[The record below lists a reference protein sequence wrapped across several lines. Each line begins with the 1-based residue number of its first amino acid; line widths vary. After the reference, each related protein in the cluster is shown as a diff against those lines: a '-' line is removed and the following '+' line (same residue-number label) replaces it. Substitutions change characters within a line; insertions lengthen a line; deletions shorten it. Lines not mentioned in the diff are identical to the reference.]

1 MPGKQNKKITKKR
14 GGCGCGGN
22 SELQK
27 IIITGGNGNNTI
39 VPLNNYN
46 NDPSVVGISTRIM
59 PNIMSPAVPFFSGG
73 KLKKGKKSKTGK
85 KSKKG
90 KTKKGKTKKRRHTMR
105 KHKGGADQELSSIN
119 SNAVTSFNTVL
130 GVPTSVNI
138 VTGANDGTM
147 NIQDKMHTQMNN
159 QMPFI

>member
-1 MPGKQNKKITKKR
+1 MPRKQNKKITKKR

-27 IIITGGNGNNTI
+27 IIVTGGNGNNTI

-59 PNIMSPAVPFFSGG
+59 PNMMSPAVPFLSGG
-73 KLKKGKKSKTGK
+73 KIKKGKKT
-85 KSKKG
+85 KKG
-90 KTKKGKTKKRRHTMR
+90 KTKKGKTEKSKKIKRRYTMR
-105 KHKGGADQELSSIN
+105 KHKGGSDQALSSIN
-119 SNAVTSFNTVL
+119 SNAVTSFNTVM

-138 VTGANDGTM
+138 ITGENDGTM
-147 NIQDKMHTQMNN
+147 NIQDKMHSQMNP